1 MDRYMKLKS
10 KENFKGKVKY
20 IGESWGISLTKDK
33 VYDCLGVEPPFLR
46 IIDDTEEDYLYPLEK
61 FRRLD
66 GSAIS
71 SGELYT

>member
-1 MDRYMKLKS
+1 
-10 KENFKGKVKY
+10 V
-20 IGESWGISLTKDK
+20 GESWGISLTKDK

-66 GSAIS
+66 GSAIG
-71 SGELYT
+71 SGEL